1 MQSPA
6 HFLVGAGICRHVKCR
21 PLGFLLALASHY
33 ALDALP
39 HFEDPSILPRWLAR
53 PAGEHWQ
60 LVLGAAQL
68 TVVCLALAV
77 WVRHRRA
84 GRGGGSGVVYLVA
97 GGLLACLPDYLH
109 WVGGLKGVLNDLNRG
124 SHQWWFVPYLRFVR
138 TYPDARPLVA
148 AWCLTIES
156 LVCVAGVLALF
167 GRANRKE
174 RATVAVEDATG

>member
-6 HFLVGAGICRHVKCR
+6 HFLIGAGICRHVKCK
-21 PLGFLLALASHY
+21 PLGLGLALVSHFT
-33 ALDALP
+33 LDALP
-39 HFEDPSILPRWLAR
+39 HFEDPSILPRGIGR
-53 PAGEHWQ
+53 IAGEHWHVLLAGAQ
-60 LVLGAAQL
+60 VAVACLVLV
-68 TVVCLALAV
+68 T
-77 WVRHRRA
+77 WFRHRRGA
-84 GRGGGSGVVYLVA
+84 GHPLYLVV

-148 AWCLTIES
+148 AWCLTVES
-156 LVCVAGVLALF
+156 LVCVAGALALF

-174 RATVAVEDATG
+174 RAAVAVEDATG